1 MVRRLAWLGAM
12 VLVLQTSVAAGS
24 ATANCEVAI
33 MDFES
38 LKIVFPSILSIGSA
52 YTEDGMTVTAVQGDL
67 AYAGTL
73 STSFAGS
80 TMLFHHIGGGLLDL
94 TTADGRAFDFISI
107 AIAEL
112 PSFDGSNRRPINFG
126 PFEITFVG
134 TKGNG
139 TTLSQT
145 VTAEPFPV
153 VTTFKMRGFSNVLS
167 VQWRQGGGGAP
178 GLSTHQFDN
187 VVTRWH
193 H

>member
-1 MVRRLAWLGAM
+1 MRRLAWLGAM
-12 VLVLQTSVAAGS
+12 VLVLQSAVAAGS

-38 LKIVFPSILSIGSA
+38 LKIVFPSIPSIGNA
-52 YTEDGMTVTAVQGDL
+52 YTEDGITVTAVQGDL

-80 TMLFHHIGGGLLDL
+80 TMLFHHISLGLIVL
-94 TTADGRAFDFISI
+94 TSAEGHVFDFLSI

-112 PSFDGSNRRPINFG
+112 PSFDSNGQPINFG

-134 TKGNG
+134 TKVNG
-139 TTLSQT
+139 TTVSQT

-153 VTTFKMRGFSNVLS
+153 VTTFKMRGFSNVVS

-193 H
+193 Q

>member
-1 MVRRLAWLGAM
+1 MLRRLAWLGAI

-33 MDFES
+33 MDFEP
-38 LKIVFPSILSIGSA
+38 LKIIVDGTFDIGTA
-52 YTEDGMTVTAVQGDL
+52 YTEDGMTVTAVQGTL
-67 AYAGTL
+67 IYVGTL

-112 PSFDGSNRRPINFG
+112 PSFDGSNGRPINFG

-134 TKGNG
+134 TKANG
-139 TTLSQT
+139 STVSQT

-153 VTTFKMRGFSNVLS
+153 VTTFKVHGFSNVVS

-178 GLSTHQFDN
+178 GRSTHQFDN
-187 VVTRWH
+187 VIIRQ
-193 H
+193 